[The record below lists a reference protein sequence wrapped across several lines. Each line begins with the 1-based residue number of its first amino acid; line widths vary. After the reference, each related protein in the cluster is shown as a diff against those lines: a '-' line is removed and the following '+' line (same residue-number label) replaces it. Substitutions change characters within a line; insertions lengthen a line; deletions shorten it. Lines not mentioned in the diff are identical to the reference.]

1 MCTSSFSTQTIFPD
15 AETDIFSS
23 VSTISLWHIYFM
35 EIAGQHFWRLT
46 GMLEVL
52 SIPSHPENIRLSTS
66 LSLNVCL
73 ESTSLSSSG
82 LSHHIYPELYSG
94 FFWLLGGVTAK
105 GEKGEGKK

>member
-1 MCTSSFSTQTIFPD
+1 
-15 AETDIFSS
+15 
-23 VSTISLWHIYFM
+23 
-35 EIAGQHFWRLT
+35 
-46 GMLEVL
+46 MLEVL

-94 FFWLLGGVTAK
+94 FSWLLGGAK
-105 GEKGEGKK
+105 SDCEMWERVYLAGLGLFAQ